1 MHFYKLIKSLQALD
15 PVQIKSLD
23 KYVRSPYFGV
33 YMPSVL
39 LFEHMAS
46 LHPRFPNRKIT
57 FEAIA
62 QLGESLN
69 TLKRQETAATRLMRS
84 IENFIAQ
91 EEWQKKEGEVNR
103 YRMRGYKA
111 LGLETE
117 FDKAFEKEM
126 KRLKE
131 DPEQD
136 IDIFSERH
144 LLTEMTFNGLK
155 ARLVRGPSNNLL
167 PVVTTLDEFYA
178 IKKIRYL
185 CEVVNRRIPL
195 TNTYHE
201 GQVSVLF
208 KIIEPFNNKEHPYV
222 YLFFNAYKMLKAKDY
237 AECLPFYNSLKEVA
251 SLHSGPQITQSL
263 REVMGY
269 AVNAT
274 LKWFN
279 LGNEVAGKEYL
290 WWMGWRMRN
299 NLLLEKGKL
308 LPVTF
313 RNIIVLSVGNQTPEE
328 IGEAINFYG
337 SYLPEESREINL
349 AFAKG
354 IYQYAIKNYK
364 KASRYFLLAQVKEDA
379 VFSSIVKRWQW
390 ICTYEYDLTDIE
402 TLSNQLLSFEKH
414 LHRNKSEIHEL
425 IRIYD
430 VFIDY
435 SRRLIHGATKE
446 DFNSGVE
453 QLEREVYFMGKTW
466 LIQKFQEKCKSASV
480 SRGLT
485 FKSKN

>member
-136 IDIFSERH
+136 IDVFSERH

-185 CEVVNRRIPL
+185 CEVVNRRQL
-195 TNTYHE
+195 NGNSYHSQ
-201 GQVSVLF
+201 QVSTLWEIL
-208 KIIEPFNNKEHPYV
+208 KPYNSPEYPYIYV
-222 YLFFNAYKMLKAKDY
+222 FLSAYKMLKAKNY
-237 AECLPFYNSLKEVA
+237 NESLSAYSCIKKMAEQNNGSDVP
-251 SLHSGPQITQSL
+251 QSL
-263 REVMGY
+263 REAMGY
-269 AVNAT
+269 AVNST
-274 LKWFN
+274 LHWFN
-279 LGNEVAGKEYL
+279 MGNEEAGKEYL
-290 WWMGWRMRN
+290 WWMEWRMKN
-299 NLLLEKGKL
+299 NLLLDKGKL

-313 RNIIVLSVGNQTPEE
+313 RNMMVLSVGNQDPKWIKET
-328 IGEAINFYG
+328 ISFYG
-337 SYLPEESREINL
+337 SYLPEEYQKTYL

-354 IYQYAIKNYK
+354 LYHYASKNYK
-364 KASRYFLLAQVKEDA
+364 EASRFFLLAQAKEE
-379 VFSSIVKRWQW
+379 VVLNCIVRRWQW
-390 ICTYEYDLTDIE
+390 MCSYECDSGDTDF
-402 TLSNQLLSFEKH
+402 LLNQITSYEKYLL
-414 LHRNKSEIHEL
+414 RNKREIQHILSVFES
-425 IRIYD
+425 
-430 VFIDY
+430 FIDGAK
-435 SRRLIHGATKE
+435 RLLNAATSA
-446 DFNSGVE
+446 DFNKELEFIQNQPHFTSKSWLVRQFSEKKIGTTRVVSGPD
-453 QLEREVYFMGKTW
+453 
-466 LIQKFQEKCKSASV
+466 
-480 SRGLT
+480 
-485 FKSKN
+485 FK